1 MHRPPAFDGYE
12 DLIRRPLAERDP
24 YSFNRVTSL
33 LERGDHAAPFA
44 LLVRQLTGKRVTAEQ
59 GRKHW
64 AGLIALKQEMES
76 RLGRVISV
84 QTAAV
89 EYFSML
95 ERAGDQLEPASPA
108 TENAGNPL
116 AEERERCVKRLKN
129 EMMRAR
135 RYHHALSSILLEVVP
150 RSGVQGKDGDAATDT
165 ALKIVQLTIR
175 GVDMLF
181 RHDEQRFIILLPN
194 TNKREAMELAERVHD
209 NIAERTSGQLDV
221 TLSAGQ
227 CERDET
233 VQGFLTLL
241 ESALEG
247 GKRVKA
253 GAVYSAG

>member
-1 MHRPPAFDGYE
+1 MHRPPAFDGYD
-12 DLIRRPLAERDP
+12 DLIRRPLAQRDP

-44 LLVRQLTGKRVTAEQ
+44 LLVRQLTGKRVSPEQ

-64 AGLIALKQEMES
+64 AGLIALKQEMETK
-76 RLGRVISV
+76 LGRVISV

-95 ERAGDQLEPASPA
+95 ERSGDRLEPASLA
-108 TENAGNPL
+108 AENARSPL

-135 RYHHALSSILLEVVP
+135 RYHHALSCILLAVRP
-150 RSGVQGKDGDAATDT
+150 RSGVPDTDGDAATD
-165 ALKIVQLTIR
+165 AAVKIVQRTIR
-175 GVDMLF
+175 SVDMLF
-181 RHDEQRFIILLPN
+181 HHDDERFLILLPN
-194 TNKREAMELAERVHD
+194 TNKREAMELAERVRD
-209 NIAERTSGQLDV
+209 NIVARTAGQLDV

-227 CERDET
+227 CEREHSMQ
-233 VQGFLTLL
+233 VFLSLL